1 MLYQIIINY
10 SNLNDNDIYICD
22 VLKTFNAVVI
32 PDICTVQGTII
43 TALMNI
49 ITHLR
54 HKTWLAIL
62 QNADSKNA
70 TLVAPYY
77 WFVEPLNYLIIM
89 TSDEVSW

>member
-32 PDICTVQGTII
+32 PDIYTVQGTII

-54 HKTWLAIL
+54 HKTWVAIYI
-62 QNADSKNA
+62 ADSKND

-77 WFVEPLNYLIIM
+77 RFVEPLNYLIIM